1 MGNYDDIFGES
12 GFIKRS
18 PNWIL
23 RWGLTLVTVFFLAI
37 IILSFIVKYNEV
49 LTADVVITS
58 KSPIIKLATKQNGI
72 LLYQS
77 INSGD
82 TINGGKVL
90 GIIENNG
97 NLDDIVFLS
106 NKLNKSP
113 ETNEFKFLEDLF
125 SKNLKVGS
133 IIMPSYNAFLNAY
146 NQYSLNAFFKY
157 DSLKSHGLIEQ
168 FNKQNLGLSN
178 KKAVIS
184 AMENELELSKQNY
197 ERYGNLFEKGVISKM
212 DLEEREKEYLIK
224 QQNLSRLKEEQVG
237 LTQVMSNTQFEQ
249 QYIKVEEKS
258 NNIKLANEL
267 AISKQELI
275 TAIEKW
281 KDLYLIVSPVKG
293 KLFYDNQWS
302 NYQNVKEGD
311 VIYTILPLEEGEII
325 ARCEVPFYNSSK
337 LQKNQKALIKLDSYP
352 YREWGTLKGKVIS
365 ILELPVGKNQSG
377 YRVYIELDNL
387 STSYHKEINFRQE
400 MTGTAEIVLEETTLI
415 QRIFYQFRSLW
426 DSSTT

>member
-82 TINGGKVL
+82 TINAGKVL

-337 LQKNQKALIKLDSYP
+337 LQKTKRP
-352 YREWGTLKGKVIS
+352 
-365 ILELPVGKNQSG
+365 
-377 YRVYIELDNL
+377 
-387 STSYHKEINFRQE
+387 
-400 MTGTAEIVLEETTLI
+400 
-415 QRIFYQFRSLW
+415 
-426 DSSTT
+426 